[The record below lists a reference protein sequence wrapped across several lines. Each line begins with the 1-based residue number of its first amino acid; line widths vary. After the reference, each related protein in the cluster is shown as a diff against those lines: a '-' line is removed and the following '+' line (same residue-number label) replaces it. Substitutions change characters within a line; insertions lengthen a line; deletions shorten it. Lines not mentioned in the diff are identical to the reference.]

1 MKRIDY
7 DEICRLEYLY
17 DAFHD
22 NVKGKR
28 HKSVVNQFEYE
39 LADNLQEMYDALKNR
54 TYQHQ
59 PYYSFEVHE
68 PKRREI
74 FAAQY
79 SDRVVNRWITDHA
92 VLPVLSRHYIYD
104 NAACQIDKGVHFGRG
119 RLKHHFYKFYKAS
132 GNKGYVLKCDI
143 AQFFPSI
150 NQVLLKEK
158 LAREPFDS
166 TTLALLYNMID
177 SFDNLGGR
185 GLPLGNYS
193 SQHFALY
200 YLSFLDR
207 FIKESLG
214 FKHYVRYMDDFLIL
228 HEDKMKLSE
237 ALEQI
242 RTFLAEELDLSLN
255 GKTSIVAMREGVEYL
270 GYRFYLTVTGKL
282 VQKLKPQAKVRL
294 KKHIKNRKR
303 YFYNGKIDFEKLENI
318 LASHEGHLKSGQT
331 YHFEKKLFGEE
342 VFETLYEISDQ
353 SRISEQRI

>member
-7 DEICRLEYLY
+7 DEICRLDYLY

-28 HKSVVNQFEYE
+28 HKSVVKQFEYE
-39 LADNLQEMYDALKNR
+39 LADNLQKMYEALKNR

-68 PKRREI
+68 PKRRQI

-79 SDRVVNRWITDHA
+79 SDRVVNRWITDRA
-92 VLPVLSRHYIYD
+92 ILPVLSRHYLHD
-104 NAACQIDKGVHFGRG
+104 NAACQTDKGVHFGRD
-119 RLKHHFYKFYKAS
+119 RLKHHLHNFYKKS
-132 GNKGYVLKCDI
+132 GDKGYVLKCDI

-150 NQVLLKEK
+150 NQAILKEK
-158 LAREPFDS
+158 LAGEPFDS
-166 TTLALLYNMID
+166 TTLSLLYNMID

-207 FIKESLG
+207 FIKEELG
-214 FKHYVRYMDDFLIL
+214 FTHYVRYMDDFLLI
-228 HEDKMKLSE
+228 HEDKQKLMG

-242 RTFLAEELDLSLN
+242 KNYLSQSLDLSLN
-255 GKTSIVAMREGVEYL
+255 GKTTLIALRDGVEYL
-270 GYRFYLTVTGKL
+270 GYRFYLTPKGKIL
-282 VQKLKPQAKVRL
+282 QKLKAQARTRL
-294 KKHIKNRKR
+294 KKHIKNRR
-303 YFYNGKIDFEKLENI
+303 HDFRQGHIDFEKLENI

-331 YHFEKKLFGEE
+331 YHFEQRLFRKRSFERGECK
-342 VFETLYEISDQ
+342 TS
-353 SRISEQRI
+353 SRTVDK